1 MVKVVKVLIVLK
13 IKVNIKIIKKVI
25 IIDKLN

>member
-25 IIDKLN
+25 IIEELN